1 MAQGIDLVGGEA
13 ASAGTR
19 AMRVLTTMLAAACF
33 AAACRGRETA
43 EPAEAIATPEE
54 SAIEAVQAQGAPTVE
69 YVQSVTTV
77 ERSSIE
83 SSTSS
88 ELTLPAEPRTT
99 PDTPTPAPSSCCR
112 TCRSGRACGN
122 TCIAA
127 NRECHTPPG
136 CACDE

>member
-1 MAQGIDLVGGEA
+1 MGSTGARV
-13 ASAGTR
+13 
-19 AMRVLTTMLAAACF
+19 MRVLTTMLAAACF
-33 AAACRGRETA
+33 AAACRGRETV
-43 EPAEAIATPEE
+43 EPAEAIAPPDEP
-54 SAIEAVQAQGAPTVE
+54 AAEAAPAPSPPTAE

-77 ERSSIE
+77 ERSSTE
-83 SSTSS
+83 SGTSI
-88 ELTLPAEPRTT
+88 ELTVPAEPRTT

-127 NRECHTPPG
+127 NRECHTSPG